1 MKYGIICAME
11 EEIKAL
17 RAQLTNANEENIA
30 NMIFYSGQINDHEVV
45 LVRAGIGKVQAGVT
59 TAFLI
64 ENFKVDAVINSG
76 SAGGIGAGLAVGDLV
91 LSTGAAYHDAS
102 ATVFGYKPGQLPQQ
116 PQIFEA
122 DQKLLQAVSEAA
134 SQTGL
139 QVKPGLIVTGDQ
151 FVSSQTQIAAIKKIY
166 PQALCCEMEGA
177 AVAQVAYQF
186 NKPFLIVRAMSDVGD
201 EDAGQSFD
209 EFIIQAGQRSAKMLL
224 ELFDELKKA
233 A

>member
-11 EEIKAL
+11 EEIKEL

-76 SAGGIGAGLAVGDLV
+76 SAGGIGTGLAVGDLV
-91 LSTGAAYHDAS
+91 LSAGVAYHDAS

-122 DQKLLQAVSEAA
+122 DQELLQAVSEAA
-134 SQTGL
+134 SQAGL

-151 FVSSQTQIAAIKKIY
+151 FVSSQAQIAAIKEIY

-186 NKPFLIVRAMSDVGD
+186 DKPFLIVRAMSDVGD

-209 EFIIQAGQRSAKMLL
+209 EFIIDAGKKSAQMILNLL
-224 ELFDELKKA
+224 A
-233 A
+233 

>member
-30 NMIFYSGQINDHEVV
+30 NMLFYSGQINDHEVV

-76 SAGGIGAGLAVGDLV
+76 SAGGIGTGLAVGDLV

-122 DQKLLQAVSEAA
+122 DQELLQAVSEAA
-134 SQTGL
+134 SQAGL

-151 FVSSQTQIAAIKKIY
+151 FVSSQAQIAAIKEIY

-186 NKPFLIVRAMSDVGD
+186 DKPFLIVRAMSDVGD

-209 EFIIQAGQRSAKMLL
+209 EFIIDAGKKSAQMILNLL
-224 ELFDELKKA
+224 A
-233 A
+233 

>member
-151 FVSSQTQIAAIKKIY
+151 FVSSQAQIAAIKKIY

-209 EFIIQAGQRSAKMLL
+209 EFIIDAGKKSAQMILNLL
-224 ELFDELKKA
+224 A
-233 A
+233 

>member
-11 EEIKAL
+11 EEIKEL
-17 RAQLTNANEENIA
+17 RAQLTNANEEIA
-30 NMIFYSGQINDHEVV
+30 NMIFYSGQINDYEVV

-76 SAGGIGAGLAVGDLV
+76 SAGGIGTGLAVGDLV

-122 DQKLLQAVSEAA
+122 DQELLQAVSEAA
-134 SQTGL
+134 SQAGL

-151 FVSSQTQIAAIKKIY
+151 FVSSQAQIAAIKEIY

-186 NKPFLIVRAMSDVGD
+186 DKPFLIVRAMSDVGD

-209 EFIIQAGQRSAKMLL
+209 EFIIDAGKKSAQMILNLL
-224 ELFDELKKA
+224 A
-233 A
+233 

>member
-11 EEIKAL
+11 EEIKEL

-76 SAGGIGAGLAVGDLV
+76 SAGGIGTGLAVGDLV

-122 DQKLLQAVSEAA
+122 DQELLQAISEAA
-134 SQTGL
+134 SQAGL

-151 FVSSQTQIAAIKKIY
+151 FVSSQAQIAAIKEIY

-186 NKPFLIVRAMSDVGD
+186 DKPFLIVRAMSDVGD

-209 EFIIQAGQRSAKMLL
+209 EFIIDAGKKSAQMILNLL
-224 ELFDELKKA
+224 A
-233 A
+233 

>member
-76 SAGGIGAGLAVGDLV
+76 SAGGIGTGLAVGDLV

-122 DQKLLQAVSEAA
+122 DQELLRAVSEAA
-134 SQTGL
+134 SQAGL

-151 FVSSQTQIAAIKKIY
+151 FVSSQAQIAAIKEIY

-186 NKPFLIVRAMSDVGD
+186 DKPFLIVRAMSDVGD

-209 EFIIQAGQRSAKMLL
+209 EFIIDAGKKSAQMILNLL
-224 ELFDELKKA
+224 A
-233 A
+233 

>member
-30 NMIFYSGQINDHEVV
+30 NMIFYSGQINDHKVV

-76 SAGGIGAGLAVGDLV
+76 SAGGIGTGLAVGDLV

-122 DQKLLQAVSEAA
+122 DQELLQAVSEAA
-134 SQTGL
+134 SQAGL

-151 FVSSQTQIAAIKKIY
+151 FVSSQAQIAAIKEIY

-186 NKPFLIVRAMSDVGD
+186 DKPFLIVRAMSDVGD

-209 EFIIQAGQRSAKMLL
+209 EFIIDAGKKSAQMILNLL
-224 ELFDELKKA
+224 A
-233 A
+233 

>member
-76 SAGGIGAGLAVGDLV
+76 SAGGIGTGLAVGDLV

-122 DQKLLQAVSEAA
+122 DQELLQAVSEAA

-151 FVSSQTQIAAIKKIY
+151 FVSSQAQIAAIKEIY

-186 NKPFLIVRAMSDVGD
+186 DKPFLIVRAMSDVGD

-209 EFIIQAGQRSAKMLL
+209 EFIIDAGKKSAQMILNLL
-224 ELFDELKKA
+224 A
-233 A
+233 

>member
-17 RAQLTNANEENIA
+17 RAQLTNADEENIA

-134 SQTGL
+134 SQAGL

-151 FVSSQTQIAAIKKIY
+151 FVSSQAQIATIKKIY

-209 EFIIQAGQRSAKMLL
+209 EFIIDAGKKSAQMILNLL
-224 ELFDELKKA
+224 A
-233 A
+233 

>member
-11 EEIKAL
+11 EEIKEL

-122 DQKLLQAVSEAA
+122 DQELLQAVSEAA
-134 SQTGL
+134 SQAGL

-151 FVSSQTQIAAIKKIY
+151 FVSSQAQIAAIKEIY

-186 NKPFLIVRAMSDVGD
+186 DKPFLIVRAMSDVGD

-209 EFIIQAGQRSAKMLL
+209 EFIIDAGKKSAQMILNLL
-224 ELFDELKKA
+224 A
-233 A
+233 

>member
-11 EEIKAL
+11 EEIKEL

-76 SAGGIGAGLAVGDLV
+76 SAGGIGTGLAVGDLV

-122 DQKLLQAVSEAA
+122 DQELLQAVSEVA
-134 SQTGL
+134 SQAGL

-151 FVSSQTQIAAIKKIY
+151 FVSSQAQIAAIKEIY

-186 NKPFLIVRAMSDVGD
+186 DKPFLIVRAMSDVGD

-209 EFIIQAGQRSAKMLL
+209 EFIIDAGKKSAQMILNLL
-224 ELFDELKKA
+224 A
-233 A
+233 

>member
-11 EEIKAL
+11 EEIKEL

-76 SAGGIGAGLAVGDLV
+76 SAGGIGTGLAVGDLV

-122 DQKLLQAVSEAA
+122 NQELLQAVSEAA

-151 FVSSQTQIAAIKKIY
+151 FVSSQAQIAAIKEIY

-186 NKPFLIVRAMSDVGD
+186 DKPFLIVRAMSDVGD

-209 EFIIQAGQRSAKMLL
+209 EFIIDAGKKSAQMILNLL
-224 ELFDELKKA
+224 A
-233 A
+233 

>member
-11 EEIKAL
+11 EEIKVL

-64 ENFKVDAVINSG
+64 QNFKVDTVINSG
-76 SAGGIGAGLAVGDLV
+76 SAGGIGTGLAVGDLV

-122 DQKLLQAVSEAA
+122 DQELLQAVSEAA
-134 SQTGL
+134 SQAGL

-151 FVSSQTQIAAIKKIY
+151 FVSSQAQIAAIKEIY

-186 NKPFLIVRAMSDVGD
+186 DKPFLIVRAMSDVGD

-209 EFIIQAGQRSAKMLL
+209 EFIIDAGKKSAQMILNLL
-224 ELFDELKKA
+224 A
-233 A
+233 

>member
-11 EEIKAL
+11 EEIKEL
-17 RAQLTNANEENIA
+17 RAQLMNANEENIA

-76 SAGGIGAGLAVGDLV
+76 SAGGIGTGLAVGDLV

-122 DQKLLQAVSEAA
+122 NQELLQAVSEAA

-151 FVSSQTQIAAIKKIY
+151 FVSSQAQIAAIKKIY

-186 NKPFLIVRAMSDVGD
+186 DKPFLIVRAMSDVGD

-209 EFIIQAGQRSAKMLL
+209 EFIIDAGKKSAQMILNLL
-224 ELFDELKKA
+224 A
-233 A
+233 

>member
-76 SAGGIGAGLAVGDLV
+76 SAGGIGTGLAVGDLV

-122 DQKLLQAVSEAA
+122 DQELLQAISEAA
-134 SQTGL
+134 SQAGL

-151 FVSSQTQIAAIKKIY
+151 FVSSQAQIAAIKEIY

-186 NKPFLIVRAMSDVGD
+186 DKPFLIVRAMSDVGD

-209 EFIIQAGQRSAKMLL
+209 EFIIDAGKKSAQMILNLL
-224 ELFDELKKA
+224 A
-233 A
+233 

>member
-134 SQTGL
+134 SQAGL

-151 FVSSQTQIAAIKKIY
+151 FVSSQAQIAAIKKIY

-209 EFIIQAGQRSAKMLL
+209 EFIIDAGKRSAQMILNLL
-224 ELFDELKKA
+224 A
-233 A
+233 

>member
-76 SAGGIGAGLAVGDLV
+76 SAGGIGTGLAVGDLV

-122 DQKLLQAVSEAA
+122 DQELLQAVSEAA
-134 SQTGL
+134 SQAGL

-151 FVSSQTQIAAIKKIY
+151 FVSSQAQIAAIKKIY

-186 NKPFLIVRAMSDVGD
+186 DKPFLIVRAMSDVGD

-209 EFIIQAGQRSAKMLL
+209 DS
-224 ELFDELKKA
+224 
-233 A
+233 

>member
-11 EEIKAL
+11 EEIKEL

-30 NMIFYSGQINDHEVV
+30 NMIFYSGQINNHEVV

-76 SAGGIGAGLAVGDLV
+76 SAGGIGTGLAVGDLV

-122 DQKLLQAVSEAA
+122 DQELLQAVSEAA
-134 SQTGL
+134 SQAGL

-151 FVSSQTQIAAIKKIY
+151 FVSSQAQIAAIKEIY

-186 NKPFLIVRAMSDVGD
+186 DKPFLIVRAMSDVGD

-209 EFIIQAGQRSAKMLL
+209 EFIIDAGKKSAQMILNLL
-224 ELFDELKKA
+224 A
-233 A
+233 

>member
-1 MKYGIICAME
+1 MVDLMKYGIICAME

-76 SAGGIGAGLAVGDLV
+76 SAGGIGTGLAVGDLV

-122 DQKLLQAVSEAA
+122 NQELLQAVSEAA
-134 SQTGL
+134 SQAGL

-151 FVSSQTQIAAIKKIY
+151 FVSSQAQIAAIKEIY

-186 NKPFLIVRAMSDVGD
+186 DKPFLIVRAMSDVGD

-209 EFIIQAGQRSAKMLL
+209 EFIIDAGKKSAQMILNLL
-224 ELFDELKKA
+224 A
-233 A
+233 

>member
-17 RAQLTNANEENIA
+17 RAQLTNADEENIA

-122 DQKLLQAVSEAA
+122 DQELLQAVSEAA
-134 SQTGL
+134 SQAGL

-151 FVSSQTQIAAIKKIY
+151 FVSSQAQIAAIKEIY

-209 EFIIQAGQRSAKMLL
+209 EFIIDAGKKSAQMILNLL
-224 ELFDELKKA
+224 A
-233 A
+233 